1 MIITLSTK
9 PSLQVLTLL
18 LAVFFS
24 CFPATASTAG
34 DQDPDMSLTLEEA
47 LKLALDNNKDIKKA
61 REYRNLVEGRYVEER
76 AAALPQL
83 TGRAGISRDR
93 DESQAAYNKFFPVER
108 ETRNAG
114 IGLNQVIFTFGQVDA
129 AIRAAK
135 IGLRTADDQL
145 KINQQAVIKEVSSA
159 FYDVLLAKELNT
171 LARENL
177 EQKKRNHEESKKKA
191 ALGVG
196 TDFDVLVSRVAMEN
210 ARPEVI
216 RTANLIQQSR
226 MKFAFQMGL
235 SNEKV
240 DSRGTLEA
248 SIGHYPP
255 YEESIKT
262 ALDQRPELK
271 EFQHRIGIAEELV
284 KINKAYDK
292 PRVDFKAGYGW
303 QDLVLENTQADGPT
317 WTVGLVLTYPFFDGL
332 KARGK
337 VAQSKSELASIK
349 IEESKFIDSVI
360 LLVRDAVNRV
370 KEAGEIVKGLTGTVD
385 QAETLL
391 TLAEKG
397 FQFGVKTRLEVEDA
411 QLNQVRAKLDLA
423 RAKRDYLVAR
433 VNLDWT
439 MGVLK
444 GPQGSSE

>member
-1 MIITLSTK
+1 MKNKLSIK
-9 PSLQVLTLL
+9 HYLQVSTLL
-18 LAVFFS
+18 LAALVFCLPGNIS
-24 CFPATASTAG
+24 AEENQSQA
-34 DQDPDMSLTLEEA
+34 MSLTLEEA
-47 LKLALDNNKDIKKA
+47 LKLALDKNKDIQKA
-61 REYRNLVEGRYVEER
+61 KEYRNLVEGRYVEER

-83 TGRAGISRDR
+83 TGRAGISRER
-93 DESQAAYNKFFPVER
+93 DESQAAYNQFFPVER
-108 ETRNAG
+108 ESRNAG
-114 IGLNQVIFTFGQVDA
+114 IGINQVIYTFGQVDA

-135 IGLRTADDQL
+135 IGLKTADDQL
-145 KINQQAVIKEVSSA
+145 KINQQAVIKDVSTA
-159 FYDVLLAKELNT
+159 FYDVLLAKELHK
-171 LARENL
+171 LAQENL
-177 EQKKRNHEESKKKA
+177 DQKKRNHEESKKKA

-196 TDFDVLVSRVAMEN
+196 TDYDVLVSQVAMEN

-240 DSRGTLEA
+240 DGRGSLA
-248 SIGHYPP
+248 AAIGHYPP

-262 ALDQRPELK
+262 ALNNRPELK

-284 KINKAYDK
+284 KINNAYDK

-303 QDLVLENTQADGPT
+303 QNLILDNTQSDGPA

-349 IEESKFIDSVI
+349 IEEAKFVDSVI
-360 LLVRDAVNRV
+360 LLVRDAVNKV
-370 KEAGEIVKGLTGTVD
+370 KEAGEIVKGLSGTVT

-397 FQFGVKTRLEVEDA
+397 FEFGVKTRLEVEDA
-411 QLNQVRAKLDLA
+411 QLNLVQAKLDLA
-423 RAKRDYLVAR
+423 RAKRDYLTAQ

-439 MGVLK
+439 MGVLQ
-444 GPQGSSE
+444 GPQ

>member
-1 MIITLSTK
+1 MIIPAIKQSNLFFTM
-9 PSLQVLTLL
+9 L
-18 LAVFFS
+18 LAVLFFW
-24 CFPATASTAG
+24 FPGSIPAEES
-34 DQDPDMSLTLEEA
+34 QNLVMSLTLEEA
-47 LKLALDNNKDIKKA
+47 LKLALEKNKDIQKA

-93 DESQAAYNKFFPVER
+93 DESQAAYNRFFPVER

-114 IGLNQVIFTFGQVDA
+114 VGLNQVIYTFGQVES

-135 IGLRTADDQL
+135 IGLKTADDQL
-145 KINQQAVIKEVSSA
+145 KISQQAVIKDVSFA
-159 FYDVLLAKELNT
+159 FYDVLLAKELHQ
-171 LARENL
+171 LALENL
-177 EQKKRNHEESKKKA
+177 EQKRRNHEESKKKA

-216 RTANLIQQSR
+216 RTANLILQSR

-240 DSRGTLEA
+240 DGRGTLKA
-248 SIGHYPP
+248 SIGNYPP
-255 YEESIKT
+255 YEESIQT
-262 ALDQRPELK
+262 ALKNRPELK

-284 KINKAYDK
+284 KINNAYDK

-370 KEAGEIVKGLTGTVD
+370 KEAGEIVKGLTGTVT

-391 TLAEKG
+391 SLAEKG
-397 FQFGVKTRLEVEDA
+397 FEFGVKTRLEVEDA
-411 QLNQVRAKLDLA
+411 QLNLVQAKLDLA
-423 RAKRDYLVAR
+423 RAKRDYLVAQ
-433 VNLDWT
+433 VNLEWT
-439 MGVLK
+439 MGVLP
-444 GPQGSSE
+444 GP

>member
-1 MIITLSTK
+1 MIIPPIKQSPVIFTM
-9 PSLQVLTLL
+9 V
-18 LAVFFS
+18 LAVLFF
-24 CFPATASTAG
+24 CFPGSISAEEN
-34 DQDPDMSLTLEEA
+34 QNPVMRLTLEEA
-47 LKLALDNNKDIKKA
+47 LKLALGENKDIQKA

-93 DESQAAYNKFFPVER
+93 DESQAAYNQFFPVER

-114 IGLNQVIFTFGQVDA
+114 VGLNQVIYTFGQVES

-135 IGLRTADDQL
+135 IGLKTADDQL
-145 KINQQAVIKEVSSA
+145 KISQQAVIKDVSAA
-159 FYDVLLAKELNT
+159 FYDVLLAKELNK
-171 LARENL
+171 LAQENL

-216 RTANLIQQSR
+216 RTTNLIQQSR

-235 SNEKV
+235 STEKV
-240 DSRGTLEA
+240 DGLGTLEA
-248 SIGHYPP
+248 SIGNYPP
-255 YEESIKT
+255 YEESIQT
-262 ALDQRPELK
+262 ALKNRPELK

-284 KINKAYDK
+284 KINNAYDK

-332 KARGK
+332 RARGK

-370 KEAGEIVKGLTGTVD
+370 KEAGEIVKGLTGTVT

-391 TLAEKG
+391 SLAEKG
-397 FQFGVKTRLEVEDA
+397 FEFGVKTRLEVEDA
-411 QLNQVRAKLDLA
+411 QLNQVQAKLDLA
-423 RAKRDYLVAR
+423 RAKRDYLVAL

-439 MGVLK
+439 MGVLQ
-444 GPQGSSE
+444 GPQRQ

>member
-1 MIITLSTK
+1 MQK
-9 PSLQVLTLL
+9 PFKKRGAIFIFLALVILGLRAPVSAGAEQPNTGLALTL
-18 LAVFFS
+18 
-24 CFPATASTAG
+24 P
-34 DQDPDMSLTLEEA
+34 EA
-47 LKLALDNNKDIKKA
+47 LTLALDKNKDIQKA
-61 REYRNLVEGRYVEER
+61 KEYRNLVEGRYVEER

-83 TGRAGISRDR
+83 AGRAGISRDR

-114 IGLNQVIFTFGQVDA
+114 IGLNQVIYTFGQVDA

-135 IGLRTADDQL
+135 IGLKTADDQL
-145 KINQQAVIKEVSSA
+145 KISQQAVIKDVSAA
-159 FYDVLLAKELNT
+159 FYDVLLAKELYK
-171 LARENL
+171 LAQENL

-235 SNEKV
+235 SSEKV
-240 DSRGTLEA
+240 DGRGTLEA
-248 SIGHYPP
+248 TIGNYPP

-262 ALDQRPELK
+262 ALNHRPELK

-284 KINKAYDK
+284 KINNAYDK

>member
-1 MIITLSTK
+1 MINT
-9 PSLQVLTLL
+9 PSIKHYLQVSTLL
-18 LAVFFS
+18 LAALVFCLPGNIS
-24 CFPATASTAG
+24 AEENQSQA
-34 DQDPDMSLTLEEA
+34 MSLTLEEA
-47 LKLALDNNKDIKKA
+47 LKLALDKNKDIQKA
-61 REYRNLVEGRYVEER
+61 KEYRNLVEGRYVEER

-83 TGRAGISRDR
+83 TGRAGISRER
-93 DESQAAYNKFFPVER
+93 DESQAAYNQFFPVER
-108 ETRNAG
+108 ESRNAG
-114 IGLNQVIFTFGQVDA
+114 IGINQVIYTFGQVDA

-135 IGLRTADDQL
+135 IGLKTADDQL
-145 KINQQAVIKEVSSA
+145 KINQQAVIKDVSTA
-159 FYDVLLAKELNT
+159 FYDVLLAKELHK
-171 LARENL
+171 LAQENL
-177 EQKKRNHEESKKKA
+177 DQKKRNHEESKKKA

-240 DSRGTLEA
+240 DGRGSLA
-248 SIGHYPP
+248 AAIGHYPP

-262 ALDQRPELK
+262 ALNNRPELK

-284 KINKAYDK
+284 KINNAYDK

-303 QDLVLENTQADGPT
+303 QNLILDNTQSDGPA

-349 IEESKFIDSVI
+349 IEEAKFVDSVI
-360 LLVRDAVNRV
+360 LLVRDAVNKV
-370 KEAGEIVKGLTGTVD
+370 KESGEIVKGLSGTVT

-397 FQFGVKTRLEVEDA
+397 FEFGVKTRLEVEDA
-411 QLNQVRAKLDLA
+411 QLNLVQAKLDLA
-423 RAKRDYLVAR
+423 RAKRDYLTAQ

-439 MGVLK
+439 MGVLQ
-444 GPQGSSE
+444 GPQ

>member
-1 MIITLSTK
+1 MIISAIKQSNLIF
-9 PSLQVLTLL
+9 TLL
-18 LAVFFS
+18 LAVLFFW
-24 CFPATASTAG
+24 FPGSIPAEENQ
-34 DQDPDMSLTLEEA
+34 DQMIRLTLEEA
-47 LKLALDNNKDIKKA
+47 LKLALDKNKDIQKA

-83 TGRAGISRDR
+83 TGRAGLSRDR
-93 DESQAAYNKFFPVER
+93 DESQAAYNRFFPVER

-114 IGLNQVIFTFGQVDA
+114 VGLNQVIYTFGQVES

-135 IGLRTADDQL
+135 IGLKTADDQL
-145 KINQQAVIKEVSSA
+145 KISHQAVIKDVSAA
-159 FYDVLLAKELNT
+159 FYDVLLAKELNK
-171 LARENL
+171 LALENL

-235 SNEKV
+235 SNEKM
-240 DSRGTLEA
+240 DGRGTLEA
-248 SIGHYPP
+248 SIGNYPP
-255 YEESIKT
+255 YEESIQT
-262 ALDQRPELK
+262 ALKNRPELK

-284 KINKAYDK
+284 KINNAYDK
-292 PRVDFKAGYGW
+292 PRLDFKAGYGW

-370 KEAGEIVKGLTGTVD
+370 KEAGEIAKGLTGTVN

-391 TLAEKG
+391 SLAEKG
-397 FQFGVKTRLEVEDA
+397 FEFGVKTRLEVEDA
-411 QLNQVRAKLDLA
+411 QLNLVQAKLDLA
-423 RAKRDYLVAR
+423 RAKRDYLVAQ
-433 VNLDWT
+433 VNLEWT
-439 MGVLK
+439 MGVLQ
-444 GPQGSSE
+444 GPQ

>member
-1 MIITLSTK
+1 MIIPPNKQSNIIFA
-9 PSLQVLTLL
+9 VL
-18 LAVFFS
+18 LAVLFF
-24 CFPATASTAG
+24 CFPGSISAEEN
-34 DQDPDMSLTLEEA
+34 QNQVMSLTLEEA
-47 LKLALDNNKDIKKA
+47 LKLALDKNKDIQKA
-61 REYRNLVEGRYVEER
+61 REYRNLVEGKYVEER

-83 TGRAGISRDR
+83 TGQAGISRDR
-93 DESQAAYNKFFPVER
+93 DESQAAFVRFFPVER

-114 IGLNQVIFTFGQVDA
+114 IGLSQVIYTFGQVES

-135 IGLRTADDQL
+135 IGLKTADDQL
-145 KINQQAVIKEVSSA
+145 KISQQAVIKDVSSA
-159 FYDVLLAKELNT
+159 FYDVLLAKELHQ
-171 LARENL
+171 LALENL

-210 ARPEVI
+210 ARPEII

-240 DSRGTLEA
+240 DGRGTLKA
-248 SIGHYPP
+248 DIGNYPP
-255 YEESIKT
+255 YEESIQT
-262 ALDQRPELK
+262 ALKNRPELK

-284 KINKAYDK
+284 KINNAYDK

-303 QDLVLENTQADGPT
+303 QDLILENAQADGPA

-332 KARGK
+332 RARGK
-337 VAQSKSELASIK
+337 VAQSKSDLASIK

-370 KEAGEIVKGLTGTVD
+370 KEAGEIVKGLTGTVT

-391 TLAEKG
+391 SLAEKG

-411 QLNQVRAKLDLA
+411 QLNQVQAKLDLA
-423 RAKRDYLVAR
+423 RAKRDYLVAQ
-433 VNLDWT
+433 VNLEWT
-439 MGVLK
+439 MGVLR
-444 GPQGSSE
+444 GPQ

>member
-1 MIITLSTK
+1 MTALFFFWPGCIRWSQPEEDPANQELVLS
-9 PSLQVLTLL
+9 
-18 LAVFFS
+18 
-24 CFPATASTAG
+24 
-34 DQDPDMSLTLEEA
+34 LEEA
-47 LKLALDNNKDIKKA
+47 LKLALDKNKDIQKA
-61 REYRNLVEGRYVEER
+61 KEYRNLVEGKYVEER

-83 TGRAGISRDR
+83 TGRAGISRER
-93 DESQAAYNKFFPVER
+93 DESQAAFNQFFPVER

-114 IGLNQVIFTFGQVDA
+114 IGLNQVIYTFGQVDA

-135 IGLRTADDQL
+135 IGLKTADDQL
-145 KINQQAVIKEVSSA
+145 RINQQAVIKDVSTA
-159 FYDVLLAKELNT
+159 FYDVLLAKELYK
-171 LARENL
+171 LAQENL

-191 ALGVG
+191 TLGVG

-226 MKFAFQMGL
+226 MRFAFQMGM

-240 DSRGTLEA
+240 DGRGSLA
-248 SIGHYPP
+248 AAIGHYPP

-262 ALDQRPELK
+262 ALDNRPELK
-271 EFQHRIGIAEELV
+271 EFEHRIGIAEELI
-284 KINKAYDK
+284 KINNAYDK
-292 PRVDFKAGYGW
+292 PRVDFKAAYGW
-303 QDLVLENTQADGPT
+303 QNLILDNTQADGPA
-317 WTVGLVLTYPFFDGL
+317 WAVGLVLTYPFFDGL

-337 VAQSKSELASIK
+337 VAQSKSELATIK
-349 IEESKFIDSVI
+349 IEKSKFIDSVI

-370 KEAGEIVKGLTGTVD
+370 KEAGEIVTGLTGTVT

-397 FQFGVKTRLEVEDA
+397 FEFGVKTRLEVEDT
-411 QLNQVRAKLDLA
+411 QLNLVQAKLDLA
-423 RAKRDYLVAR
+423 RAKRDYLAAQ

-439 MGVLK
+439 MGVLQ
-444 GPQGSSE
+444 GPH

>member
-1 MIITLSTK
+1 MQK
-9 PSLQVLTLL
+9 PFKKRGAIFIFLALVILGLRAPVSAGAEQPNPGLALTL
-18 LAVFFS
+18 
-24 CFPATASTAG
+24 P
-34 DQDPDMSLTLEEA
+34 EA
-47 LKLALDNNKDIKKA
+47 LTLALDKNKDIQKA
-61 REYRNLVEGRYVEER
+61 KEYRNLVEGRYVEER

-83 TGRAGISRDR
+83 AGRAGISRDR

-114 IGLNQVIFTFGQVDA
+114 IGLNQVIYTFGQVDA

-135 IGLRTADDQL
+135 IGLKTADDHLEIGEQG
-145 KINQQAVIKEVSSA
+145 VIKEVSAA
-159 FYDVLLAKELNT
+159 FYDVLLAKELYK
-171 LARENL
+171 LAQENL

-235 SNEKV
+235 SSEKV
-240 DSRGTLEA
+240 DGRGTLEA
-248 SIGHYPP
+248 TIGNYPP

-262 ALDQRPELK
+262 ALNHRPELK

-284 KINKAYDK
+284 KINNAYDK

-444 GPQGSSE
+444 GPQAPSE

>member
-1 MIITLSTK
+1 MQK
-9 PSLQVLTLL
+9 PFKKRGAIFIFLALVILGLRAPVSAGAEQPNPGLALTL
-18 LAVFFS
+18 
-24 CFPATASTAG
+24 P
-34 DQDPDMSLTLEEA
+34 EA
-47 LKLALDNNKDIKKA
+47 LTLALDKNKDIQKA
-61 REYRNLVEGRYVEER
+61 KEYRNLVEGRYVEER

-83 TGRAGISRDR
+83 AGRAGISRDR

-114 IGLNQVIFTFGQVDA
+114 IGLNQVIYTFGQVDA

-135 IGLRTADDQL
+135 IGLKTADDQL
-145 KINQQAVIKEVSSA
+145 KISQQAVIKDVSAA
-159 FYDVLLAKELNT
+159 FYDVLLTKELYK
-171 LARENL
+171 LAQENL

-235 SNEKV
+235 SSEKV
-240 DSRGTLEA
+240 DGRGTLEA
-248 SIGHYPP
+248 TIGNYPP

-262 ALDQRPELK
+262 ALNHRPELK

-284 KINKAYDK
+284 KINNAYDK

-385 QAETLL
+385 QAETLV

-411 QLNQVRAKLDLA
+411 QLNQVQAKLDLA

-444 GPQGSSE
+444 GPQAPAE

>member
-1 MIITLSTK
+1 MQK
-9 PSLQVLTLL
+9 PFKKRGAIFIFLALVILGLRAPVSAGAEQPNTGLALTL
-18 LAVFFS
+18 
-24 CFPATASTAG
+24 P
-34 DQDPDMSLTLEEA
+34 EA
-47 LKLALDNNKDIKKA
+47 LTLALDKNKDIQKA
-61 REYRNLVEGRYVEER
+61 KEYRNLVEGRYVEER

-83 TGRAGISRDR
+83 AGRAGISRDR

-114 IGLNQVIFTFGQVDA
+114 IGLNQVIYTFGQVDA

-135 IGLRTADDQL
+135 IGLKTADDQL
-145 KINQQAVIKEVSSA
+145 KISQQAVIKDVSAA
-159 FYDVLLAKELNT
+159 FYDVLLAKELYK
-171 LARENL
+171 LAQENL

-235 SNEKV
+235 SSEKV
-240 DSRGTLEA
+240 DGRGTLEA
-248 SIGHYPP
+248 TIGNYPP

-262 ALDQRPELK
+262 ALNHRPELK

-284 KINKAYDK
+284 KINNAYDK

-411 QLNQVRAKLDLA
+411 QLNQVQAKLDLA

-444 GPQGSSE
+444 GPQAPSE

>member
-1 MIITLSTK
+1 MINTSSIK
-9 PSLQVLTLL
+9 HYLQVSTLL
-18 LAVFFS
+18 LAALVF
-24 CFPATASTAG
+24 CFPGNISAEENQSQA
-34 DQDPDMSLTLEEA
+34 MSLTLEEA
-47 LKLALDNNKDIKKA
+47 LKLALDKNKDIQKA
-61 REYRNLVEGRYVEER
+61 KEYRNLVEGRYVEER

-83 TGRAGISRDR
+83 TGRAGISRER
-93 DESQAAYNKFFPVER
+93 DESQAAYNQFFPVER
-108 ETRNAG
+108 ESRNAG
-114 IGLNQVIFTFGQVDA
+114 IGINQVIYTFGQVDA

-135 IGLRTADDQL
+135 IGLKTADDQL
-145 KINQQAVIKEVSSA
+145 KINQQAVIKDVSTA
-159 FYDVLLAKELNT
+159 FYDVLLAKELHK
-171 LARENL
+171 LAQENL
-177 EQKKRNHEESKKKA
+177 DQKKRNHEESKKKA

-240 DSRGTLEA
+240 DGRGSLA
-248 SIGHYPP
+248 AAIGHYPP

-262 ALDQRPELK
+262 ALNNRPELK

-284 KINKAYDK
+284 KINNAYDK
-292 PRVDFKAGYGW
+292 PRIDFKAGYGW
-303 QDLVLENTQADGPT
+303 QNLILDNTQSDGPA

-360 LLVRDAVNRV
+360 LLVRDAVNKV
-370 KEAGEIVKGLTGTVD
+370 KESGEIVKGLSGTVT

-397 FQFGVKTRLEVEDA
+397 FEYGVKTRLEVEDA
-411 QLNQVRAKLDLA
+411 QLNLVQAKLDLA
-423 RAKRDYLVAR
+423 RAKRDYLAAQ

-439 MGVLK
+439 MGVLQ
-444 GPQGSSE
+444 GPQ

>member
-1 MIITLSTK
+1 MIMPPIKQSNLIFTM
-9 PSLQVLTLL
+9 L
-18 LAVFFS
+18 LAVLFS
-24 CFPATASTAG
+24 FFPAAVSAAE
-34 DQDPDMSLTLEEA
+34 DQDQIMSLSLEEA
-47 LKLALDNNKDIKKA
+47 LKLALGKNKDIQKA

-114 IGLNQVIFTFGQVDA
+114 IGLNQVIYTFGQVDA

-135 IGLRTADDQL
+135 IGLKTADDQL
-145 KINQQAVIKEVSSA
+145 KISQQAVIKDVSAA
-159 FYDVLLAKELNT
+159 FYDVLLAKELYK
-171 LARENL
+171 LAQENL

-235 SNEKV
+235 SSEKV
-240 DSRGTLEA
+240 DGRGTLEA
-248 SIGHYPP
+248 TIGNYPP

-262 ALDQRPELK
+262 ALNHRPELK

-284 KINKAYDK
+284 KINNAYDK

-317 WTVGLVLTYPFFDGL
+317 WAVGLVLTYPFFDGL

-360 LLVRDAVNRV
+360 LLIRDAVNKV
-370 KEAGEIVKGLTGTVD
+370 KEAGEITNGLTGTVN

-397 FQFGVKTRLEVEDA
+397 FEFGVKTRLEVEDA
-411 QLNQVRAKLDLA
+411 QLNLVRAKLDLA
-423 RAKRDYLVAR
+423 RAKRDYLVAL

-439 MGVLK
+439 MGVLQ
-444 GPQGSSE
+444 GPQ

>member
-1 MIITLSTK
+1 
-9 PSLQVLTLL
+9 
-18 LAVFFS
+18 
-24 CFPATASTAG
+24 
-34 DQDPDMSLTLEEA
+34 
-47 LKLALDNNKDIKKA
+47 
-61 REYRNLVEGRYVEER
+61 
-76 AAALPQL
+76 
-83 TGRAGISRDR
+83 
-93 DESQAAYNKFFPVER
+93 
-108 ETRNAG
+108 
-114 IGLNQVIFTFGQVDA
+114 
-129 AIRAAK
+129 
-135 IGLRTADDQL
+135 
-145 KINQQAVIKEVSSA
+145 
-159 FYDVLLAKELNT
+159 
-171 LARENL
+171 
-177 EQKKRNHEESKKKA
+177 
-191 ALGVG
+191 
-196 TDFDVLVSRVAMEN
+196 MEN

-235 SNEKV
+235 SSDKV
-240 DSRGTLEA
+240 DGRGTLEA
-248 SIGHYPP
+248 SIGNYPP

-262 ALDQRPELK
+262 ALSQRPELN

-284 KINKAYDK
+284 KINNAYDK

-303 QDLVLENTQADGPT
+303 QDLILDNTQADGPT

-385 QAETLL
+385 QAETLV

-411 QLNQVRAKLDLA
+411 QLNQVQAKLDLA

-444 GPQGSSE
+444 GPQARAE